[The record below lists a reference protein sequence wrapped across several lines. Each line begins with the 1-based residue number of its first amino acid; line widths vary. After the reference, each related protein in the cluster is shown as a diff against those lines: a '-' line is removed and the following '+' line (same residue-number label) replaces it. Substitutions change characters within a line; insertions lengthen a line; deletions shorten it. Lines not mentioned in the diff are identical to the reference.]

1 MGTIEASCEIV
12 VQEELFKALSTIVVS
27 DFEKINLSTSTFQPY
42 RIIQAWPKPEELDV
56 RVVSILL
63 SL

>member
-1 MGTIEASCEIV
+1 MDTIEDYCEIV
-12 VQEELFKALSTIVVS
+12 VQEDLLKALSTIVVS
-27 DFEKINLSTSTFQPY
+27 EHDNINLSTSTFQPY

-56 RVVSILL
+56 RVMSILL